1 MANFRQVKTANGTVL
16 HINPDHV
23 MFVGQAVKDGAVVV
37 NSTAVKLIDA
47 MIIVEGTP
55 QEVVVALTG
64 EPVE

>member
-1 MANFRQVKTANGTVL
+1 
-16 HINPDHV
+16 
-23 MFVGQAVKDGAVVV
+23 V
-37 NSTAVKLIDA
+37 NCTAVKLIDA